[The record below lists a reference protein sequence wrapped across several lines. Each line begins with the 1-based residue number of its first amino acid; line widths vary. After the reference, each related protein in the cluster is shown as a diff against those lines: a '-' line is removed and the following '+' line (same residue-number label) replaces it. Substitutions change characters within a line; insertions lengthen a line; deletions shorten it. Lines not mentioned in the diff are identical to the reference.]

1 VRGLK
6 NIPPTAT
13 RDRRCLYYFALRER
27 PLNGE
32 PIIIAGNGDACK
44 QMQPPRRQEEEPEIY
59 LLYLG
64 VLGVLAV
71 EFRYWN

>member
-32 PIIIAGNGDACK
+32 PIIIAGNGEGGKGA
-44 QMQPPRRQEEEPEIY
+44 IIH
-59 LLYLG
+59 
-64 VLGVLAV
+64 VLVQF
-71 EFRYWN
+71 EF